1 MVRDAGNDVL
11 AEPTLD
17 AITVFEANQG
27 NVVFPT
33 FVSLKVAYSIRLPS
47 GEGHNASDDWN
58 ISSVKGHN

>member
-1 MVRDAGNDVL
+1 MVRDAGNDVV
-11 AEPTLD
+11 AEPLAD
-17 AITVFEANQG
+17 ITVFDANQG